1 MVLDNPMHENRKRDH
16 IELALKAQTQ
26 KFLRDDRFYYE
37 PLLSGHP
44 NEKSDLSLTFL
55 SKKCQAPFWVS
66 SMTGGVGE
74 ARHINQNLAK
84 LCGEMKMGMGLGS
97 CRVLLES
104 TQYFEDFNLRPIL
117 GEEVPFFANLGIAQL
132 EKLFAKNHQLQII
145 ELLKS
150 LKVDGLVIHVNP
162 LQEWYQEEGDRFLV
176 SPLETIKKTLEL
188 CKNHNFKIIVK
199 EVGQGMGPQ
208 SLKALSQ
215 LPIDAVELA
224 GFGGT
229 NFAKLEILR
238 KSQGHETPEF
248 FKVGHTALEML
259 GYLKQIDYK
268 FEIIIS
274 GGIENA
280 LDGYDLMSLSKNPC
294 VIGFAQNFLS
304 RAENYEELVKYT
316 KSQIESLKLAK
327 SYLTPK
333 GAEER

>member
-26 KFLRDDRFYYE
+26 KSLRDDRFNYE
-37 PLLSGHP
+37 PLLSAHP
-44 NEKSDLSLTFL
+44 NEKTDLSLTFL
-55 SKKCQAPFWVS
+55 NKKCQAPFWIS

-84 LCGEMKMGMGLGS
+84 LCREMKFGMGLGS
-97 CRVLLES
+97 CRVLLDS
-104 TQYFEDFNLRPIL
+104 PKYFEDFNLRPIL
-117 GEEVPFFANLGIAQL
+117 GDEVPFFANLGIAQL
-132 EKLFAKNHQLQII
+132 EKLFANNDQAQIL

-162 LQEWYQEEGDRFLV
+162 LQEWYQSEGDRFQHP
-176 SPLETIKKTLEL
+176 PLETIKKTTEL
-188 CKNHNFKIIVK
+188 CKSHQFKIIVK

-208 SLKALSQ
+208 SLLALSK
-215 LPIDAVELA
+215 LPIDAIEIA

-229 NFAKLEILR
+229 NFEKLEILR
-238 KSQGHETPEF
+238 KLNNEEAPEF
-248 FKVGHTALEML
+248 FKVGHTAQDML
-259 GYLKQIDYK
+259 GYLNNIDHQ

-280 LDGYDLMSLSKNPC
+280 LDGFHLMSLTNRPS

-304 RAENYEELVKYT
+304 RAENYDELVKYT

-327 SYLTPK
+327 SYLTPT